1 MKRLLLSAALAAL
14 TCAGPAMAQ
23 DQPST
28 TDTSAPAPNVN
39 VQVDAPAAPAA
50 PAPVQTSTSTVEKN
64 TTIVDRQTDSGPM
77 DNTTLGLMAG
87 IGVIGAAFL
96 IGLAASNRA

>member
-1 MKRLLLSAALAAL
+1 MKRLLLSAAVAAM
-14 TCAGPAMAQ
+14 TFAGPAMAQ
-23 DQPST
+23 DNSS
-28 TDTSAPAPNVN
+28 TDTSAPAPSINVK
-39 VQVDAPAAPAA
+39 VDAPAAPAA
-50 PAPVQTSTSTVEKN
+50 PAPVETSSTTVEKN
-64 TTIVDRQTDSGPM
+64 TTIVDRQPDSGSM